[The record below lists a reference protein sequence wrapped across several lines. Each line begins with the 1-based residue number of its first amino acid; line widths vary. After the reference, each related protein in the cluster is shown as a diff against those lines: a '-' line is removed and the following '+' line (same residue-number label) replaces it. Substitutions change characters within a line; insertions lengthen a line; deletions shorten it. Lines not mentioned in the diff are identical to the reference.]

1 MKRFSL
7 VPISLILAAV
17 SASAAPNRST
27 ARWPR
32 FRALSRMCAMST
44 WLVMMGDQFN
54 PNLLS
59 EDRNA
64 IGDVQN
70 AIQKWASYD
79 RVSRFLCR
87 HNCYS
92 HAPSS
97 QRALLGIRC
106 SVSVVCVWYR

>member
-1 MKRFSL
+1 
-7 VPISLILAAV
+7 VA
-17 SASAAPNRST
+17 
-27 ARWPR
+27 
-32 FRALSRMCAMST
+32 CYD
-44 WLVMMGDQFN
+44 GDQFN

-97 QRALLGIRC
+97 QRALLESDAQ
-106 SVSVVCVWYR
+106 SVSFAFGIGDHDRSPTPRRVFFLL